1 MNNCSICL
9 ETSKSPWTTPKC
21 HHTFCNIC
29 ILEWITQNDKC
40 PLCRKLISHSTKLGI
55 EGGEGEGGT
64 DDDEGDG
71 DEGDGDG
78 DEGDGEDGE
87 DDDRYIIN
95 IYGDQVSNEELCDIN
110 YRISDYINTIDE
122 PMAIYQWIEA
132 NNGSLY
138 TTIRK
143 KKFYIDLKFDI
154 FKINYS
160 QSSAKIFQ
168 VNIYVTKRPFIEHK
182 QLKFINKFRGN
193 KHLKFINKFRFT
205 NQRNTKNYLF
215 K

>member
-1 MNNCSICL
+1 MNHCSICL
-9 ETSKSPWTTPKC
+9 EISKSPWTTPKC

-55 EGGEGEGGT
+55 EGGTDEGEGEGGT
-64 DDDEGDG
+64 DDDEGGTDD
-71 DEGDGDG
+71 DEG
-78 DEGDGEDGE
+78 EGGFGE

-110 YRISDYINTIDE
+110 YRIDDYINTIDE
-122 PMAIYQWIEA
+122 PIAIYQWIEA
-132 NNGSLY
+132 NNGILY

-143 KKFYIDLKFDI
+143 KKFYIDLKFYI

-160 QSSAKIFQ
+160 QSSVKIFQ
-168 VNIYVTKRPFIEHK
+168 VNIYVTKRQFIEHK
-182 QLKFINKFRGN
+182 QLKY
-193 KHLKFINKFRFT
+193 INKFRFT
-205 NQRNTKNYLF
+205 KLRNTKNYLF

>member
-1 MNNCSICL
+1 MNHCSICL

-21 HHTFCNIC
+21 HHTFCNTC

-40 PLCRKLISHSTKLGI
+40 PLCRKLISYSTNLGS
-55 EGGEGEGGT
+55 EGE
-64 DDDEGDG
+64 EGFG
-71 DEGDGDG
+71 AGDGDG
-78 DEGDGEDGE
+78 DEGEGEGDGDEGE
-87 DDDRYIIN
+87 GEGDEGDDRYIIN
-95 IYGDQVSNEELCDIN
+95 IYGEQVSNEELYDIN
-110 YRISDYINTIDE
+110 YRIDDYINTIDE

-143 KKFYIDLKFDI
+143 KKIYIDLKFDI
-154 FKINYS
+154 FKINYY

-168 VNIYVTKRPFIEHK
+168 VNIYVTKRQFIEHK
-182 QLKFINKFRGN
+182 QLKFINKFRVN
-193 KHLKFINKFRFT
+193 K
-205 NQRNTKNYLF
+205 QRNTKNYLF